1 MLVHCDL
8 QDILAVTLVQ
18 YIKCSINYPS
28 SSLLWCKYRI
38 IRQLIKH
45 RLKSLYIYCIWK
57 RISWT
62 LLRLVLDK
70 FTANANTTRR
80 HILQPLTELSHL
92 FLPTVP
98 FLSGHKIPLV
108 SREPYSTLSRQPKIG
123 RKNYAL
129 RHRSCFDV
137 WDKPL
142 KGWEKNVVKP

>member
-1 MLVHCDL
+1 M
-8 QDILAVTLVQ
+8 Q

-45 RLKSLYIYCIWK
+45 RLKSLYTVFGNASAEPICGLC
-57 RISWT
+57 WT
-62 LLRLVLDK
+62 SLLQTQIPQGDIFYNHWPSCLIC
-70 FTANANTTRR
+70 FF
-80 HILQPLTELSHL
+80 P
-92 FLPTVP
+92 P
-98 FLSGHKIPLV
+98 FLFCLAIKYHLCHENRIQLYHDNQKSV
-108 SREPYSTLSRQPKIG
+108 E
-123 RKNYAL
+123 KNYAL

>member
-1 MLVHCDL
+1 M
-8 QDILAVTLVQ
+8 Q

-123 RKNYAL
+123 RKIMLYDTGLAL
-129 RHRSCFDV
+129 MFGINH
-137 WDKPL
+137 L
-142 KGWEKNVVKP
+142 KGGKKMWLNLNFINFQ